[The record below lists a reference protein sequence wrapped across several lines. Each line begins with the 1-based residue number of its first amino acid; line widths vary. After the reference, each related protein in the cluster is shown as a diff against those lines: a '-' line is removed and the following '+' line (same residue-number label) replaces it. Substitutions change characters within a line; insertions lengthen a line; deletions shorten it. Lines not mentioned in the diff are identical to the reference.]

1 LISAEAGDL
10 IRQSD
15 CIDLHVESFLW
26 TRIFGY
32 ALGRRHGLGLLG
44 ARLYSQVDFPR
55 LREAGMSGAVW
66 SIVTNPFRRQR
77 YRPAV
82 FFRNLARLRGAIEA
96 EAETLALVTNHREYV
111 AAREQGKVG
120 CWLAIQGGNALD
132 HDLDDLGRIPDG
144 CVSRITLVHMLRSTL
159 GSSSSPWAGKDRGLT
174 DLGREFVQRMNQERI
189 LVDLA
194 HISRRGFFDALQ
206 VRDKSQP
213 LAVTHTGVD
222 GVHPCWRNIDDE
234 QLRAVADTGGVVG
247 IIFHSMYLDGSL
259 LRRSRADR
267 VVDHMAHVIN
277 VAGEDHVALG
287 SDWDGFIVTPGD
299 MKTVLELP
307 VLVQHMLNRGWSSE
321 RIKKILG
328 GNYLRMMKALRP

>member
-1 LISAEAGDL
+1 M
-10 IRQSD
+10 IRESD

-32 ALGRRHGLGLLG
+32 DLSRRHGRGLLG

-66 SIVTNPFRRQR
+66 SIVTNPFRRR
-77 YRPAV
+77 RRRPDV
-82 FFRNLARLRGAIEA
+82 FWRNLARLREIIQAQG
-96 EAETLALVTNHREYV
+96 ETLALVSSHQEYV
-111 AAREQGKVG
+111 AARAAGKVG

-132 HDLDDLGRIPDG
+132 RDLEDLARIPDN

-174 DLGREFVQRMNQERI
+174 DLGREYVQRCNQQRI

-194 HISRRGFFDALQ
+194 HISRRGFFDAVQ
-206 VRDKSQP
+206 VHHKALP

-222 GVHPCWRNIDDE
+222 GVHPSWRNLDDE
-234 QLRAVADTGGVVG
+234 QIRAVAATGGVVG
-247 IIFHSMYLDGSL
+247 IIFHSLYLDGSL
-259 LRRSRADR
+259 LRGCRAECI
-267 VVDHMAHVIN
+267 VDHMAHVIK

-287 SDWDGFIVTPGD
+287 SDWDGFIVTPRD

-307 VLVQHMLNRGWSSE
+307 VLVQAMLQRGWSGE
-321 RIKKILG
+321 RVKKILG
-328 GNYLRMMKALRP
+328 GNYLRMMRELRP